1 MNTSSVVT
9 VVGGLG
15 LFLLGIHHLTEGL
28 KGLAGDSL
36 RRALQ
41 AMVGGRLSAIMS
53 GALFTVVLQSST
65 ATTLT
70 VIGFVS
76 AGLVTFSQAVGVI
89 IGATFGTTSTP
100 WLVAIFGFRL
110 RISAFAL
117 PMVGIGAFLWLIANG
132 KTRSAGAILA
142 GFGLL
147 FVGIDYLQ
155 NGMEGV
161 SWNLDAIGG
170 SGFGWQWILAGVG
183 VLMSVVMQSSSAAAA
198 ATLVAVHAGSLTFEQ
213 ACAMIVGQSVGTAA
227 TSAMVAIGA
236 GLAVRRAALAHIV
249 YNVSVGIIG
258 ILLLAPIAAAA
269 RWVGAQFDE
278 PNVVL
283 ALAAFS
289 SIFKLVGVLAFYP
302 WLDGFSRFI
311 ERISG
316 RGTETAV
323 SRLDPVLAEAG
334 GAVALEA
341 AWRAILELAHGAV
354 DAVRRRLI
362 GEAVRYDPPVDA
374 AGQTEQFLESLSL
387 ETLDLSTFEP
397 RLVRLCHAVDHLNQL
412 HYDLTRVPPQ
422 ATEWQPP
429 AGFEGGAGALA
440 AWLDTTKDPEAVP
453 GPAVFE
459 AMEDASKRLADDR
472 RIGRD
477 KILQDVALQ
486 RMPTGT
492 ARDGLDMLAWAEGSF
507 YHAWRL
513 AESLRI
519 ASGRGGMPAEDQKE
533 DR

>member
-1 MNTSSVVT
+1 MDDASTVT
-9 VVGGLG
+9 LVGGLG

-41 AMVGGRLSAIMS
+41 AMVGGRLSAIVS
-53 GALFTVVLQSST
+53 GALFTVLIQSST

-76 AGLVTFSQAVGVI
+76 AGLVTFAQSVGVI
-89 IGATFGTTSTP
+89 IGATVGTTSTP

-110 RISAFAL
+110 RISAFAM
-117 PMVGIGAFLWLIANG
+117 PMVGIGAFLWIIAKG

-155 NGMEGV
+155 TGMEGV

-183 VLMSVVMQSSSAAAA
+183 ILMSVVMQSSSAAAA
-198 ATLVAVHAGSLTFEQ
+198 ATLVALHAGSLTFEQ

-227 TSAMVAIGA
+227 TSALVAIGA
-236 GLAVRRAALAHIV
+236 GLAVRRAAMAHIV
-249 YNVSVGIIG
+249 YNVSAGIIG
-258 ILLLAPIAAAA
+258 ILLLTPIVAVA

-278 PNVVL
+278 PDGVL

-289 SIFKLVGVLAFYP
+289 SIFKLVGILAFYP
-302 WLDGFSRFI
+302 WLDRFSHII
-311 ERISG
+311 ERITG
-316 RGTETAV
+316 AGAETAV
-323 SRLDPVLAEAG
+323 GHLDPVLAEAG

-341 AWRAILELAHGAV
+341 AWRAILELAHGSV

-362 GEAVRYDPPVDA
+362 GKPVRYDPPVDA
-374 AGQTEQFLESLSL
+374 ARQIEQFLQSLSL
-387 ETLDLSTFEP
+387 ETLDLGAFEP
-397 RLVRLCHAVDHLNQL
+397 RLVRLCHALDHLNQL
-412 HYDLTRVPPQ
+412 HDDFTRVPPD
-422 ATEWQPP
+422 ASGWQPP
-429 AGFEGGAGALA
+429 AGFEDGARALA
-440 AWLDTTKDPEAVP
+440 TWLDTMKDPQAAP
-453 GPAVFE
+453 GAEIFK
-459 AMEDASKRLADDR
+459 AMGNASNRLTDER
-472 RIGRD
+472 TTGRD

-486 RMPTGT
+486 RTPVET
-492 ARDGLDMLAWAEGSF
+492 ARSGLELLGWADGTF

-519 ASGRGGMPAEDQKE
+519 ASGNQPVAS
-533 DR
+533 

>member
-1 MNTSSVVT
+1 MTTSSAVT
-9 VVGGLG
+9 IVGGLG

-36 RRALQ
+36 RGVLQ
-41 AMVGGRLSAIMS
+41 AMVGGRLSAIVS
-53 GALFTVVLQSST
+53 GALFTVAIQSST

-110 RISAFAL
+110 RISAFAM
-117 PMVGIGAFLWLIANG
+117 PMIGIGAFLWLIAKG

-155 NGMEGV
+155 NGMEGI
-161 SWNLDAIGG
+161 SWNLGAIGG

-183 VLMSVVMQSSSAAAA
+183 TLTSIVMQSSSAAAA
-198 ATLVAVHAGSLTFEQ
+198 ATLVALNAGSLTFNQ

-227 TSAMVAIGA
+227 TSAVVAIGA
-236 GLAVRRAALAHIV
+236 SLAVRRAALAHIV
-249 YNVSVGIIG
+249 YNVAVGIIG
-258 ILLLAPIAAAA
+258 ILLLGPLAAAG
-269 RWVGAQFDE
+269 RWVGARVDD
-278 PNVVL
+278 PDGVL

-289 SIFKLVGVLAFYP
+289 SIFKLVGILAFYP

-334 GAVALEA
+334 GGVALEA
-341 AWRAILELAHGAV
+341 AWRAIIELAHGAV
-354 DAVRRRLI
+354 DAVRGRLAGDI
-362 GEAVRYDPPVDA
+362 VRYITPREA
-374 AGQTEQFLESLSL
+374 IQQIEQFLESLSL
-387 ETLDLSTFEP
+387 ETLDLTTFER
-397 RLVRLCHAVDHLNQL
+397 RLVRLCHALDHLNQL
-412 HYDLTRVPPQ
+412 NEDLTRMPPE
-422 ATEWQPP
+422 ATDWQPS
-429 AGFEGGAGALA
+429 AGFKEDAETLA
-440 AWLDTTKDPEAVP
+440 AWLDATKDPEAAP
-453 GPAVFE
+453 GPPIFE
-459 AMEDASKRLADDR
+459 AMESASERLTDERKA
-472 RIGRD
+472 GRD
-477 KILQDVALQ
+477 KILQDIALQ
-486 RMPTGT
+486 RMPAAT
-492 ARDGLDMLAWAEGSF
+492 ARNGLDMLDWANGAL

-519 ASGRGGMPAEDQKE
+519 ASGKQPAG
-533 DR
+533 